1 MGILSIKRVYDQAD
15 SSDGMRILVD
25 RLWPRGISKEKAQ
38 LYEWDKDV
46 APSNELRKWFG
57 HDPEKYEEFQK
68 RYFEELKSSEAAVVF
83 CRKVVTLLADNNVT
97 LVYGAADRQHNN
109 AVVLSSWLGRYSDDC
124 RKWAVGDPLMEKYHD
139 LRWCRPVHEDNELFA
154 MLCLEGMQA
163 GLSWLTIIRKEAAI
177 REAFDDFDIN
187 KVSAY
192 DEEKVRA
199 LLQNPD
205 IIRSKSKINAAVTN
219 AQAVQRLIASG
230 EFRTLDEYVWH
241 FTSGRRI
248 IHRLNNPAD
257 TPAKNELSERVSR
270 DMKKRG
276 FSGRCHTS

>member
-1 MGILSIKRVYDQAD
+1 MRLFIAIKLSRKMTDDIEGVCRFLRGKGVSGRYTPTESLHLTLAFIGEYDRPDDVLAAMEDVWAEQSGPLRIRLNGSGCWGDLCWIGAD
-15 SSDGMRILVD
+15 GEPGLNDLVKHLRD
-25 RLWPRGISKEKAQ
+25 
-38 LYEWDKDV
+38 
-46 APSNELRKWFG
+46 ELR
-57 HDPEKYEEFQK
+57 
-68 RYFEELKSSEAAVVF
+68 
-83 CRKVVTLLADNNVT
+83 
-97 LVYGAADRQHNN
+97 
-109 AVVLSSWLGRYSDDC
+109 
-124 RKWAVGDPLMEKYHD
+124 
-139 LRWCRPVHEDNELFA
+139 A